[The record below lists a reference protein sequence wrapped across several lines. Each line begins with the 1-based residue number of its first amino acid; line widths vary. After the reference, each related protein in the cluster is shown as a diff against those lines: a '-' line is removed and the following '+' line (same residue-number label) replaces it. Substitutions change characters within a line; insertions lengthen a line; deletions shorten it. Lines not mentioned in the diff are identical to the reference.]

1 MDLRRVLRV
10 LRRGADID
18 HSIHEPP
25 LPPPRKERRTLPSVK
40 WRDHSKS
47 AAAHWLLPS
56 IVLSAL
62 LATPAASGAEH
73 QYSAKQICARHVCRT
88 LAANRNVR
96 VFRAT
101 DRHGYDIVYGEW
113 LPTRQVR
120 LITLPRSE
128 PITAMALVGSRFA
141 YAERYG
147 AGRAVL
153 VYLQDLRPRGPGA
166 GWIAADDL
174 ERNSHGVTKLALSRS
189 GTIAWV
195 VEGRFMDP
203 ADIKEGPHP
212 ESRAIFVVPELSDEP
227 VFLAYGT
234 DIATQ
239 SLTTAHGQVHWIQ
252 SGVRRSYVPPQ
263 ASRRT
268 AM

>member
-1 MDLRRVLRV
+1 VQRR
-10 LRRGADID
+10 DQ
-18 HSIHEPP
+18 
-25 LPPPRKERRTLPSVK
+25 
-40 WRDHSKS
+40 SKS
-47 AAAHWLLPS
+47 VAAARWLLPCA
-56 IVLSAL
+56 VLGAL
-62 LATPAASGAEH
+62 FATPAVSSARH
-73 QYSAKQICARHVCRT
+73 QYSAKQICARRVCRT

-120 LITLPRSE
+120 LITTPRSE
-128 PITAMALVGSRFA
+128 PITAMALVGPRFA

-147 AGRAVL
+147 AGTAVL
-153 VYLQDLRPRGPGA
+153 VYVQDLRPRGPGA
-166 GWIAADDL
+166 GWSAADDL
-174 ERNSHGVTKLALSRS
+174 EHGSRGVTKLALTSS
-189 GTIAWV
+189 GAVAWL

-212 ESRAIFVVPELSDEP
+212 ESRAIFVVPKLRDEP

-239 SLTTAHGQVHWIQ
+239 SLRAAHGHIYWTQ
-252 SGVRRSYVPPQ
+252 SSVRHSYALP
-263 ASRRT
+263 
-268 AM
+268 